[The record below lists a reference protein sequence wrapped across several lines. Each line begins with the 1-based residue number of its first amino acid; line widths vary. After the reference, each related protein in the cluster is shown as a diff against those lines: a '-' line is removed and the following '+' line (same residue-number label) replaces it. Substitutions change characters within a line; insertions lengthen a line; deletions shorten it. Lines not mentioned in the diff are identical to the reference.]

1 MNTRYRIDFALIFSV
16 MIIVLSSCAKEVI
29 ESTDT
34 LERRILEAHISVVY
48 KDTLQTLP
56 SGVYLMNRKKGSGK
70 EVKANSS
77 VFVRY
82 SKLSLKNVYEQT
94 SVEEIA
100 KNVGGFAY
108 ANYYGPV
115 LFELGNIT
123 MMKGMEEAFLKL
135 REGSDVRMIIP
146 PWASEL
152 DYKGSDRQ
160 LPTSAVYDFE
170 ILKVIDDYPQYELD
184 SLHMFSSMHYQGL
197 DSLVK
202 GFYFKSLKEGTGDS
216 VKVGNTIRYNYV
228 GKLLN
233 GFVFDTN
240 IEDTARKYR
249 IYSSEKQYNPI
260 SHEVH
265 EVGQSGS
272 GGSSVVDGF
281 AKALLNMKLGGKA
294 VTFFGSEWGY
304 GSGNQSFGKRQ
315 QIHFYI
321 EVLE

>member
-1 MNTRYRIDFALIFSV
+1 MNTRYRIDFALIFLV
-16 MIIVLSSCAKEVI
+16 IMIVLSSCAKEVT
-29 ESTDT
+29 ESTDA
-34 LERRILEAHISVVY
+34 LEKRILDAHIKVVY
-48 KDTLQTLP
+48 KDTIKPLS
-56 SGVYLMNRKKGSGK
+56 SGVYVINNIKGSGK
-70 EVKANSS
+70 EIKEKSC

-94 SVEEIA
+94 SMEEIA

-108 ANYYGPV
+108 SNYYGPV
-115 LFELGNIT
+115 LFELGNIS
-123 MMKGMEEAFLKL
+123 MMKGMEQGFLKL
-135 REGSDVRMIIP
+135 REGANVRMIIP

-152 DYKGSDRQ
+152 DYKGSERQ

-202 GFYFKSLKEGTGDS
+202 GYYFKSLQEGDGDS
-216 VKVGNTIRYNYV
+216 VKVGSTIRYNYV

-249 IYSSEKQYNPI
+249 IYSSERQYNPL
-260 SHEVH
+260 SLEVH
-265 EVGQSGS
+265 EVGNSGS
-272 GGSSVVDGF
+272 GGESVVDGF

-304 GSGNQSFGKRQ
+304 GSGTQSFGKRQ
-315 QIHFYI
+315 QLHFYI
-321 EVLE
+321 EVLK